1 MRHFLAAR
9 PVAARPHSMGE
20 PSPPAALIAPA
31 GRTLRVVAGTIS
43 AIAGAIDLTAIAAAA
58 DQRLAATAHA
68 HKQPGRRG
76 VTAVGSAN
84 IPWTNATSAAILA
97 SHACPAPCAAR
108 RRG

>member
-9 PVAARPHSMGE
+9 PVATRPQSMGE
-20 PSPPAALIAPA
+20 PPPTAALVAPSS
-31 GRTLRVVAGTIS
+31 RTLCVVAGAIS

-58 DQRLAATAHA
+58 DQRLAATSHA

-84 IPWTNATSAAILA
+84 IPWTNATLAANTRLA
-97 SHACPAPCAAR
+97 CVP
-108 RRG
+108 GTV